1 MKSKYI
7 FALTLLCV
15 FLFSMLYAGCTY
27 TLTTNDSLQINLTIP
42 AEKTELLVSEFEQG
56 EENSVA
62 GDVTQKAGS
71 VCVGGACII
80 Y

>member
-7 FALTLLCV
+7 PTITLLCI
-15 FLFSMLYAGCTY
+15 FLFSVLCSGCTY
-27 TLTTNDSLQINLTIP
+27 TLTTNESLQINLTKP
-42 AEKTELLVSEFEQG
+42 AKKTESLISEFETV

>member
-1 MKSKYI
+1 M
-7 FALTLLCV
+7 LLCI
-15 FLFSMLYAGCTY
+15 FLFSILFSGCTY
-27 TLTTNDSLQINLTIP
+27 TLTPNDSLQINLTKP
-42 AEKTELLVSEFEQG
+42 AEKTEFLISEFESG
-56 EENSVA
+56 EENSIA

>member
-7 FALTLLCV
+7 FVLTLLSV

-27 TLTTNDSLQINLTIP
+27 TLTTNDSLQINLTKP
-42 AEKTELLVSEFEQG
+42 AKQSESLISEFEIG

>member
-7 FALTLLCV
+7 LTIILLCI
-15 FLFSMLYAGCTY
+15 FLFSIFYSGCTF
-27 TLTTNDSLQINLTIP
+27 TLTTKGSLQINLTKP
-42 AEKTELLVSEFEQG
+42 AEKTESLISEFESG

>member
-7 FALTLLCV
+7 PTITLLCV
-15 FLFSMLYAGCTY
+15 FLLSILFSGCTY
-27 TLTTNDSLQINLTIP
+27 TLTTNDSLQINLTKP
-42 AEKTELLVSEFEQG
+42 AEKSESLISEFETG